1 MECGWI
7 LLQILVRRALSMVGI
22 QSALRL
28 SQLSQHKPRSQHKP
42 SLDTHHIPRAETQ
55 YRELKRVLLEIGVE
69 AMARDALA
77 RELPKLIPFGLM
89 ILMDMAPRTLDFHVR
104 SASPMSVVRLERMSL
119 FRPATR
125 FVRRFIS
132 RRCVFLYPPV
142 SSERSRYA

>member
-7 LLQILVRRALSMVGI
+7 LLQILVRRALSMAGI

-28 SQLSQHKPRSQHKP
+28 SQLSQHKP

-55 YRELKRVLLEIGVE
+55 YREFKRVLLEIGVE
-69 AMARDALA
+69 AMDALA

-89 ILMDMAPRTLDFHVR
+89 ILMDMAPRTPLDFHVR

>member
-1 MECGWI
+1 MECGLI

-28 SQLSQHKPRSQHKP
+28 SQLSQHKP

>member
-1 MECGWI
+1 
-7 LLQILVRRALSMVGI
+7 MVGI

-28 SQLSQHKPRSQHKP
+28 SQLSQHKP